1 MKMNKNWIFFL
12 IAVFA
17 VIAWAAGLVSSEAA
31 MLAPFVPVIGSALT
45 EDRDTKSRQ
54 GESYSI
60 GVAANAKLY
69 MGGIG
74 AINSSGYAVP
84 ASDAAGLRVV
94 GRIQEQV
101 DNTGGANGAKS
112 VLMTAGVYKFAGTG
126 LTVVDVGKQCF
137 IVDDQTISLAAT
149 TNNVFA
155 GVIEAIDSAT
165 EAWVRTGMAQA
176 VPVKKNRLSYK
187 SVAVTVNAAATEG
200 SSAADA
206 DLVGGE
212 IFGGPC
218 PTGNQDQFVDNVV
231 LNVDGSIT
239 VTLAAAATAN
249 NTFKVV
255 VLRNI

>member
-12 IAVFA
+12 IVAFVA
-17 VIAWAAGLVSSEAA
+17 IAWSVGLVSSEAA
-31 MLAPFVPVIGSALT
+31 MLAPFVPVVGAALT

-101 DNTGGANGAKS
+101 DNIGGANGAKS
-112 VLMTAGVYKFAGTG
+112 VLMTAGVYKFAETG
-126 LTVVDVGKQCF
+126 LTVADVGKPCF
-137 IVDDQTISLAAT
+137 IADDQTISLAAT

-165 EAWVRTGMAQA
+165 EAWVRIGISQGA
-176 VPVKKNRLSYK
+176 VVKKNRLSYK
-187 SVAVTVNAAATEG
+187 SVAVTVAAAATNG

-212 IFGGPC
+212 ILGYY
-218 PTGNQDQFVDNVV
+218 PTGNQDQLADSVV
-231 LNVDGSIT
+231 LNADGSIT

-249 NTFKVV
+249 NTFKAA